1 MRGACALMKAIGP
14 LNCPWTSSEFE
25 DVLGIGYGTGVV
37 NVVKGVAPTPNSPMM
52 KSSMMVTM
60 TNTFHRAMVIQ
71 KSNGLDLTLFI
82 SMTMALMVLMIFV
95 EIQT

>member
-1 MRGACALMKAIGP
+1 MKAIGL
-14 LNCPWTSSEFE
+14 LNCPRTSSKFE
-25 DVLGIGYGTGVV
+25 DVLGTGYGAGIV
-37 NVVKGVAPTPNSPMM
+37 NAVEGVAPTPNSPMM
-52 KSSMMVTM
+52 RSLMVVTM
-60 TNTFHRAMVIQ
+60 TNTFHCVMVIQ